1 MITRLMLWEYQ
12 RLKRAYHTAG
22 KRAKGKET
30 GTDEQLAYEE
40 AKHRYHRAGEELRRE
55 RTKRG

>member
-1 MITRLMLWEYQ
+1 MTSADYQ

-22 KRAKGKET
+22 KRAKGKEA
-30 GTDEQLAYEE
+30 GTAEQLAYEE